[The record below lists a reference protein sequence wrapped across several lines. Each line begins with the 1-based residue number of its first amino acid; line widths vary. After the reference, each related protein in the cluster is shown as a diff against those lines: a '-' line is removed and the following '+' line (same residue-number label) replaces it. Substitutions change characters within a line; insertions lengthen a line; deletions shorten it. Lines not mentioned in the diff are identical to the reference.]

1 MDKTKTIIGKD
12 VIESLTLGMYE
23 DSRFIYREY
32 IQNAADQIDIA
43 VEQGILNSK
52 NDGRIEITIDKAN
65 RSITIYDNATGI
77 KGDKIQ
83 PILKNIAQG
92 TKDRTKHKGFR
103 GIGRLG
109 GLAYCDKLIFETSY
123 YGEDIRSILTWDA
136 KKLKEIINDR
146 KKKEEATTVIDD
158 ITTIQTENANNKER
172 YFKVTLVNVSNELLL
187 NQNNII
193 EYLSMV
199 APVPYKKGFIFQK
212 QIYDKAYEL
221 NFSIDEY
228 PIYINNNQVFKSYTT
243 SIYEGEKNN
252 KKKID
257 EIHQLEFFDFKNTR
271 NNLICWGWFS
281 ISTFIK
287 QIPRVNLA
295 RGIRLRKGN
304 IQIGMDDCLI
314 KLFKEPRG
322 SYYFFGE
329 IFAVSPKLI
338 PNARRDYFLE
348 NKILI
353 DFEKHLKTKFND
365 LHKLYH
371 FSSTIRNTKKKI
383 DKLVE
388 FQKEYGVKTKQGF
401 TNNEE
406 REKYEEKLEA
416 IQDKAKKAEEQLE
429 KTAERLYESESS
441 AEKKVFKKIIGDQK
455 PDISKIVNNINSN
468 TKTKF
473 ITDELTKLNK
483 REKKLVSKIYSVID
497 NVLPKE
503 IANILKEKIKEEL
516 Q

>member
-1 MDKTKTIIGKD
+1 MDNTKTIIGKD

-32 IQNAADQIDIA
+32 IQNSADQIDIA
-43 VEQGILNSK
+43 VEQGILKSK
-52 NDGRIEITIDKAN
+52 NDGNIEITIDKAD

-77 KGDKIQ
+77 RGDRIQ

-123 YGEDIRSILTWDA
+123 YDEDIRSILTWDE

-158 ITTIQTENANNKER
+158 ITTIQTENANIKER

-193 EYLSMV
+193 DYLSMV

-212 QIYDKAYEL
+212 LIYDKANEF

-228 PIYINNNQVFKSYTT
+228 PVYVNNNQIFKSYTT

-257 EIHQLEFFDFKNTR
+257 EIHQLEFFDFKNTK
-271 NNLICWGWFS
+271 NDLIYWGWFS
-281 ISTFIK
+281 ISNFTK
-287 QIPRVNLA
+287 QIPKINLA

-304 IQIGMDDCLI
+304 IQIGMDNCLV

-329 IFAVSPKLI
+329 VYAVSPKLI

-348 NKILI
+348 NKTLE
-353 DFEKHLKTKFND
+353 DFEKKLKLVFSN

-371 FSSTIRNTKKKI
+371 FSSTIRNTKKKV
-383 DKLVE
+383 DKLIE
-388 FQKEYGVKTKQGF
+388 FQKEFEKKIERGF
-401 TNNEE
+401 TDNEE
-406 REKYEEKLEA
+406 REKYEEKFDVIKNNAENARHQLIKIAEK
-416 IQDKAKKAEEQLE
+416 IDKDEF
-429 KTAERLYESESS
+429 SP
-441 AEKKVFKKIIGDQK
+441 EKKVFEKVVG
-455 PDISKIVNNINSN
+455 NNKLNITEANN
-468 TKTKF
+468 NLNNNLKTKY
-473 ITDELTKLNK
+473 ITDELIKLNRK
-483 REKKLVSKIYSVID
+483 ERKLVSKIFSVID

>member
-1 MDKTKTIIGKD
+1 MDNTKTIIGKD

-52 NDGRIEITIDKAN
+52 NDGNIEITIDKAD
-65 RSITIYDNATGI
+65 RSITIHDNATGI
-77 KGDKIQ
+77 KEGKVQ

-136 KKLKEIINDR
+136 RKLKEIINDR

-158 ITTIQTENANNKER
+158 ITTIQTENAKKKER
-172 YFKVTLVNVSNELLL
+172 YFKVTLVNVSNKLLL

-193 EYLSMV
+193 DYLSMV

-212 QIYDKAYEL
+212 LIYDKANEFYS
-221 NFSIDEY
+221 SIDEY
-228 PIYINNNQVFKSYTT
+228 PVYVNNNQIFKSYTT

-257 EIHQLEFFDFKNTR
+257 EIHQLEFFEFKNAR
-271 NNLICWGWFS
+271 NNLIYWGWFS
-281 ISTFIK
+281 ISNFTK
-287 QIPRVNLA
+287 QIPKINLA
-295 RGIRLRKGN
+295 RGIRLRKEN
-304 IQIGMDDCLI
+304 IQIGMENCLV

-329 IFAVSPKLI
+329 VYAVSPKLI

-348 NKILI
+348 NKTLE
-353 DFEKHLKTKFND
+353 DFEKKLKLVFSN

-371 FSSTIRNTKKKI
+371 FSSTIRNTKKKVNKLI
-383 DKLVE
+383 D
-388 FQKEYGVKTKQGF
+388 FQKEFEKKIEKGF

-406 REKYEEKLEA
+406 REKYEEKLDVIKNNAKNAQHQLNKIAKKIDKDEFSPERKVFEKVVGNNNLNITEA
-416 IQDKAKKAEEQLE
+416 INHL
-429 KTAERLYESESS
+429 
-441 AEKKVFKKIIGDQK
+441 
-455 PDISKIVNNINSN
+455 NNNL
-468 TKTKF
+468 KTKY
-473 ITDELTKLNK
+473 ITDELTKLNRK
-483 REKKLVSKIYSVID
+483 ERKLVSKIFSVID
-497 NVLPKE
+497 TILTPDL
-503 IANILKEKIKEEL
+503 ANNLKQKIKEEL

>member
-1 MDKTKTIIGKD
+1 MDKNKTIIGKD

-32 IQNAADQIDIA
+32 IQNAADQIDIGT
-43 VEQGILNSK
+43 ECGILKSK
-52 NDGRIEITIDKAN
+52 EEAKIEIRINKSTRTI
-65 RSITIYDNATGI
+65 SIFDNATGI
-77 KGDKIQ
+77 KEEKVQ
-83 PILKNIAQG
+83 PVLKNIAQG
-92 TKDRTKHKGFR
+92 GKDRTKHKGFR

-123 YGEDIRSILTWDA
+123 QNEPLKTILIWDA
-136 KKLKEIINDR
+136 KKLREIINNR
-146 KKKEEATTVIDD
+146 EQKEEATTVIDE
-158 ITTIQTENANNKER
+158 ITEVQIGKANKNDR
-172 YFKVTLVNVSNELLL
+172 FFKVTLLNISNDVLLDKD
-187 NQNNII
+187 NII

-199 APVPYKKGFIFQK
+199 APVPYKKGFIFQDLINK
-212 QIYDKAYEL
+212 HAKEID
-221 NFSIDEY
+221 FDIDEY
-228 PIYINNNQVFKSYTT
+228 PIYVNNNQIFKSYTT

-257 EIHQLEFFDFKNTR
+257 EVHQIEFIEIYDSKNR
-271 NNLICWGWFS
+271 LIAWGWFS
-281 ISTFIK
+281 ISNFIK
-287 QIPRVNLA
+287 QIPIVNLA

-304 IQIGMDDCLI
+304 IQIGMDDGLI

-348 NKILI
+348 NKTLI
-353 DFEKHLKTKFND
+353 DFEKHLRINFTE

-371 FSSTIRNTKKKI
+371 FSSSIRNTKKKI

-388 FQKEYGVKTKQGF
+388 FQKEYEVKTKQGF

-416 IQDKAKKAEEQLE
+416 IQDEAKNADKQLK
-429 KTAERLYESESS
+429 KTAYKLNELVSS
-441 AEKKVFKKIIGDQK
+441 AEKKVFEKIVGDQK
-455 PDISKIVNNINSN
+455 PNINEIVNNINNNS
-468 TKTKF
+468 KTKY
-473 ITDELTKLNK
+473 ITDELTKLNRK
-483 REKKLVSKIYSVID
+483 ERKLVSKILSVVD

-503 IANILKEKIKEEL
+503 LANILKEKIKEEL

>member
-1 MDKTKTIIGKD
+1 MDNTKTIIGKD

-43 VEQGILNSK
+43 VEQCILNFK
-52 NDGRIEITIDKAN
+52 NDSKIEITIDKAD

-77 KGDKIQ
+77 KGDEIQ

-123 YGEDIRSILTWDA
+123 YGEDIRSILIWDA

-158 ITTIQTENANNKER
+158 ITTIQTENANIKER

-193 EYLSMV
+193 DYLSMV

-212 QIYDKAYEL
+212 LIYDKANEF

-228 PIYINNNQVFKSYTT
+228 PVYVNNNQIFKSYTT

-257 EIHQLEFFDFKNTR
+257 ELHQLEFFDFINTKND
-271 NNLICWGWFS
+271 LIYWGWFS
-281 ISTFIK
+281 ISNFTK
-287 QIPRVNLA
+287 QIPKINLA

-304 IQIGMDDCLI
+304 IQIGMDDCLV
-314 KLFKEPRG
+314 KFFKEPRG

-329 IFAVSPKLI
+329 IYVVSPKLI
-338 PNARRDYFLE
+338 PNSRRDYFLE
-348 NKILI
+348 NKTLD
-353 DFEKHLKTKFND
+353 DFEKKIKLVFID

-371 FSSTIRNTKKKI
+371 FSSTIRNTKKKV
-383 DKLVE
+383 DKLIE
-388 FQKEYGVKTKQGF
+388 FQREFEKKIERGF

-406 REKYEEKLEA
+406 REKYEEKFDV
-416 IQDKAKKAEEQLE
+416 IKNNAENAQHQLYQIAE
-429 KTAERLYESESS
+429 KIDNDEFSP
-441 AEKKVFKKIIGDQK
+441 EKKVFEKVVG
-455 PDISKIVNNINSN
+455 NNNLNITEAINN
-468 TKTKF
+468 LNNNLKTKF
-473 ITDELTKLNK
+473 ITDELTKLNRK
-483 REKKLVSKIYSVID
+483 ERKLVSKIFLVID
-497 NVLPKE
+497 TILTPDL
-503 IANILKEKIKEEL
+503 ANNLKQKIKEEL